1 MHSGHPGQDLS
12 GARVLGFLQA
22 PPSVECPGRSSG
34 LTLIPTLM
42 DTRQPSQSN
51 HIWCYQ
57 DSTMHLGIRGS
68 EMGKTAR
75 KAGEITD
82 TYKQSKVFCVLTVTS
97 APTPNGGTRSCS
109 WVSKSKVE
117 LMLFCKIRWVTL
129 STALIIF
136 VHINIQCNLEVSKN
150 YLEKSF
156 EDLTLPQHTHTHTH
170 THENKKIDRWSLSR
184 NS

>member
-1 MHSGHPGQDLS
+1 M
-12 GARVLGFLQA
+12 LGFLQA
-22 PPSVECPGRSSG
+22 PPSVERPGRSSG

-51 HIWCYQ
+51 HTWCYQ
-57 DSTMHLGIRGS
+57 DSTTRLGTRGS
-68 EMGKTAR
+68 EMGQTAL
-75 KAGEITD
+75 KAREITD
-82 TYKQSKVFCVLTVTS
+82 SYTQSKVFCVLTVTS
-97 APTPNGGTRSCS
+97 APIPNGGTRSCS
-109 WVSKSKVE
+109 WVSKSKAE
-117 LMLFCKIRWVTL
+117 LLLFCKIRWVTL

-156 EDLTLPQHTHTHTH
+156 EDLTHPQHTQTHTH
-170 THENKKIDRWSLSR
+170 THESKQIDRWSLPR